1 MNKYRELK
9 KKHQEEVNKF
19 PFMFAFDKKQFAEG
33 MKKLGLNEND
43 TDKIYD
49 IGYGRYIRKTD
60 SDKLD
65 EMYSRHDKELKK
77 AIEDDLTG
85 EGFIYDMFNYE
96 LSNHEYCVTY
106 DVGDTLNALG
116 FSIDDINN
124 DKRLLHGLQ
133 LATKN
138 QHEQHEMYL

>member
-1 MNKYRELK
+1 MILSLY
-9 KKHQEEVNKF
+9 
-19 PFMFAFDKKQFAEG
+19 
-33 MKKLGLNEND
+33 
-43 TDKIYD
+43 
-49 IGYGRYIRKTD
+49 
-60 SDKLD
+60 
-65 EMYSRHDKELKK
+65 HDKELKK